1 VEQGRKLLKES
12 GLPLIPAEG
21 LMEGAEK
28 AVAAAA
34 GKKGK

>member
-1 VEQGRKLLKES
+1 LQES